1 MNGPNQQRLRYAVA
15 FLIILV
21 VLFAACAE
29 IVAPPGGP
37 EDKQGPYLLSSM
49 PQNGALN
56 VPGGNTITLY
66 FSERIV
72 KPRLGRAVFVSPR
85 SAVAPELKFKS
96 DYIVLVLPDSFAAN
110 QTYVVTVSN
119 AVTDLR
125 NNKIDTGVT
134 VAFSTGDV
142 IDSGRVAGYL
152 YREGGQAAES
162 GALVGLYYPSQLA
175 DGVPY
180 DSVYPEY
187 VTTSNTKGYFSLDYL
202 PDSTF
207 RLIAFEDA
215 NRNGRFNPPAEKF
228 AVPDRPIVVG
238 GSLPLTDL
246 QMTMTSAD
254 TSRPAIVSAG
264 YTADKLVRIRFSQE
278 IGLDYLSGN
287 PSGIEMIP
295 SDDSLGRIPA
305 RAFQES
311 DESGATELIAWCGEL
326 ADGTYKVSVTYDTTH
341 APITY
346 DAMTVVALEDKVAPK
361 IVRWMPGEKPVLPGE
376 VNMSLVFSEPLDT
389 SKITDQTFMLWTSDG
404 REVPVGT
411 RWSDVFH
418 MALAPESLL
427 VPGNYRLAVTEFD
440 IIDRA
445 GNLFGDSL
453 TEYPIKVLDVDSMG
467 SISGNIVVDLPE
479 DTGVPA
485 VLSFKSITGRSD
497 LTKTAEGNQFK
508 VEVPA
513 GKYLLSGFLDRNGNG
528 VRDEG
533 SLFPFTLSETEASYP
548 DTISVRARFET
559 AGIEFL
565 FK

>member
-1 MNGPNQQRLRYAVA
+1 M
-15 FLIILV
+15 
-21 VLFAACAE
+21 
-29 IVAPPGGP
+29 
-37 EDKQGPYLLSSM
+37 
-49 PQNGALN
+49 
-56 VPGGNTITLY
+56 
-66 FSERIV
+66 
-72 KPRLGRAVFVSPR
+72 
-85 SAVAPELKFKS
+85 
-96 DYIVLVLPDSFAAN
+96 
-110 QTYVVTVSN
+110 
-119 AVTDLR
+119 
-125 NNKIDTGVT
+125 
-134 VAFSTGDV
+134 
-142 IDSGRVAGYL
+142 
-152 YREGGQAAES
+152 
-162 GALVGLYYPSQLA
+162 
-175 DGVPY
+175 
-180 DSVYPEY
+180 
-187 VTTSNTKGYFSLDYL
+187 
-202 PDSTF
+202 
-207 RLIAFEDA
+207 
-215 NRNGRFNPPAEKF
+215 
-228 AVPDRPIVVG
+228 
-238 GSLPLTDL
+238 
-246 QMTMTSAD
+246 
-254 TSRPAIVSAG
+254 
-264 YTADKLVRIRFSQE
+264 
-278 IGLDYLSGN
+278 
-287 PSGIEMIP
+287 
-295 SDDSLGRIPA
+295 
-305 RAFQES
+305 
-311 DESGATELIAWCGEL
+311 

-548 DTISVRARFET
+548 DTVSVRARFET